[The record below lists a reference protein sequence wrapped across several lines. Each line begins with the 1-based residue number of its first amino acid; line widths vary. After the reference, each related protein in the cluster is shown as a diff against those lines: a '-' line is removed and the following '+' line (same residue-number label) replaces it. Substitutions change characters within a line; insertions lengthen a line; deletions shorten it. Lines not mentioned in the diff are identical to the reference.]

1 MDAVMRAKVV
11 NRIEL
16 TEKIAVLVG
25 TRPGI
30 IKFSPVIRDLVR
42 RQADFFIIHTG
53 QHYSENMD
61 GNFFEDLEL
70 PKPAY
75 HNPRV
80 KAFYSHS
87 GQTAEMMKGVEEA
100 LLVERPA
107 VVIVGGDANTNLAGA
122 LATRKLVYIK
132 LAHMEA
138 GLRSNDWLMPEEHN
152 RVMIDH
158 ISDILFPPTEQAK
171 RNLIKEN
178 CKGTIHVVGN
188 PIVDSVLQNIDLA
201 RKKSKIL
208 ENQGLPH
215 GKYFLLTTHREEN
228 VENLERL
235 TNIVATIKAMDD
247 KYGSSVVFPIHPR
260 TSKRLADF
268 GLETSLTSI
277 PGLVLIPPVGY
288 LDFLNLLANCR
299 LVLTDSGGIQEE
311 SCIIGVP
318 CVTLRE
324 NTERPETLVAGSNII
339 GGTDPSRVLNAVD
352 KMLLLPSNDWP
363 NPFGDGKSSVRIV
376 DVLIKEAGQNE

>member
-1 MDAVMRAKVV
+1 MKTKA
-11 NRIEL
+11 IESASCL
-16 TEKIAVLVG
+16 TCRIAVLVG

-30 IKFSPVIRDLVR
+30 VKFSPVIRELASR
-42 RQADFFIIHTG
+42 HADFFIIHAG
-53 QHYSENMD
+53 QHYSDNMD

-107 VVIVGGDANTNLAGA
+107 LVIVGGDANTNLAGA
-122 LATRKLVYIK
+122 LATRKLIYIK

-171 RNLIKEN
+171 KNLIEEN
-178 CKGTIHVVGN
+178 CKGIIHLVGN
-188 PIVDSVLQNIDLA
+188 SIVDSVLQNIDLA
-201 RKKSKIL
+201 RGESKIL
-208 ENQGLPH
+208 EKHGLPH

-228 VENLERL
+228 VDNLQRL
-235 TNIVATIKAMDD
+235 TNIVATIEAITD
-247 KYGSSVVFPIHPR
+247 KYGTLIVFPVHPR
-260 TSKRLADF
+260 TRKRLADL
-268 GLETSLTSI
+268 GLEASLTSI
-277 PGLVLIPPVGY
+277 SGLICIPPVGY
-288 LDFLNLLANCR
+288 LDFLSLLANCR

-311 SCIIGVP
+311 SCILGVP
-318 CVTLRE
+318 CVTLRD
-324 NTERPETLVAGSNII
+324 NTERPETLAVGCNII
-339 GGTDPSRVLNAVD
+339 AGTDPSRVLSAVD
-352 KMLLLPSNDWP
+352 KMLLLASHDWA

-376 DVLIKEAGQNE
+376 DVLMKEAGQSE